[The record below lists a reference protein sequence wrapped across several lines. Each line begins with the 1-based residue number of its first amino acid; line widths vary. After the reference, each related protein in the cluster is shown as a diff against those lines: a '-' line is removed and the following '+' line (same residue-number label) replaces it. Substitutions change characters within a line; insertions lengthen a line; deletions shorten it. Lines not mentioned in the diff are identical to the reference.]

1 MQETIARALM
11 LTALLGWPLLGLMLL
26 TLSLPRKRVRPAS
39 DAENPGTSAPQRL
52 VHRWLPATVWIMW
65 LVPVATYAASL
76 SRGGIEAQPLL
87 IFAAIQLVGT
97 AAVFSVAWRSSVR
110 LPFSHHVCLVM
121 AMIGGGLGIQMSML
135 VPSAWSSDAQAGI
148 GIFLSMIYA
157 PGIAAWCGL
166 LAWGG
171 ASLVTRY
178 LARRNE
184 PARP

>member
-1 MQETIARALM
+1 
-11 LTALLGWPLLGLMLL
+11 
-26 TLSLPRKRVRPAS
+26 
-39 DAENPGTSAPQRL
+39 
-52 VHRWLPATVWIMW
+52 MW
-65 LVPVATYAASL
+65 LVPVATYAVSMV
-76 SRGGIEAQPLL
+76 SWGRPEIEVQPLL

-97 AAVFSVAWRSSVR
+97 AAVFSLAMRSAAR
-110 LPFSHHVCLVM
+110 LSFSQHVCLVM
-121 AMIGGGLGIQMSML
+121 AMIGGGLGIQMWML
-135 VPSAWSSDAQAGI
+135 VPSAWSSDAQAAI
-148 GIFLSMIYA
+148 GILLSMIYA